1 LEKFSKR
8 GVWASRPSKSQFRD
22 PPTLDVLTLPE
33 KRQRRNAP
41 TWLDDPT
48 QRFATIFYTGGTTG
62 MLPRIKISRIRF
74 AHLGRRNY
82 FSRRPV
88 C

>member
-8 GVWASRPSKSQFRD
+8 GVWAPRPSKSQFRD

-62 MLPRIKISRIRF
+62 MLRRIKISRIRF